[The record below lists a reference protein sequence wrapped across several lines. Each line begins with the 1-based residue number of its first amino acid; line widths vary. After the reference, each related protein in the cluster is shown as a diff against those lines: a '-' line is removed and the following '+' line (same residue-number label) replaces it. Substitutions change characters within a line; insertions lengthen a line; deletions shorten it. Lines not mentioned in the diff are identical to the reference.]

1 MRWCNGSN
9 RINSIISLTGGSS
22 KVCTSWDA
30 TQDCK
35 NIYTISEECIVAIRL
50 NKIDRDKPSREA
62 ELFYDLSLFNPVFLN
77 YKRIKREVKS
87 QIKIHE
93 LLSAISDI
101 RSIYMY
107 YND

>member
-35 NIYTISEECIVAIRL
+35 NIYTIPEECIVAIRS
-50 NKIDRDKPSREA
+50 NKIDRDRSQA
-62 ELFYDLSLFNPVFLN
+62 ERQSFFMTYRYLILFS
-77 YKRIKREVKS
+77 
-87 QIKIHE
+87 
-93 LLSAISDI
+93 
-101 RSIYMY
+101 
-107 YND
+107 